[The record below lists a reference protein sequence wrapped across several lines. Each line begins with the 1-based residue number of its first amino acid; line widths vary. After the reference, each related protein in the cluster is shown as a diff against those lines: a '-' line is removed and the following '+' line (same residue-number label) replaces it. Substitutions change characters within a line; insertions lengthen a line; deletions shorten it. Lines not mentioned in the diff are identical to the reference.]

1 MKIHFPFNFILLHC
15 TCIEISLVQGRYFI
29 KALLLIIFLK
39 KKKKKKKEEEK
50 TNHTHQLQK
59 LTVYSSKY
67 MIKILLVSNIRKGFL
82 DIQLSCWNNFL

>member
-39 KKKKKKKEEEK
+39 KKKKKKKK
-50 TNHTHQLQK
+50 KRKLITHINYKNSQFIVQ
-59 LTVYSSKY
+59 
-67 MIKILLVSNIRKGFL
+67 NI
-82 DIQLSCWNNFL
+82 